1 MSRLLC
7 TVCCYPQ
14 LQCVCKWASP
24 IDNKTSVFVM
34 QHPSEVK
41 AAKNTVRL
49 TSLCL
54 KNIRV
59 FIGEQPND
67 YMPLQQLDVES
78 TFVVYPDQSDLFI
91 ESLPRTQL
99 TKDKINLIFID
110 GTWKKTYKLLKL
122 NPWLTRYKFISFAH
136 MPKGQYHIRKAP
148 RLDSLST
155 LEAIAYSLT
164 QLEQLDVCPLYHL
177 LDAMM
182 EQQFSAMPTS
192 VKQRYLDT

>member
-14 LQCVCKWASP
+14 LQCVCKWAKP
-24 IDNKTSVFVM
+24 IENTTAVFVM
-34 QHPSEVK
+34 QHPSELK

-54 KNIRV
+54 TNLHIFV
-59 FIGEQPND
+59 GEQPD
-67 YMPLQQLDVES
+67 EFLPLQQLEVEH
-78 TFVVYPDQSDLFI
+78 TYVVYPDDSGIFV
-91 ESLPRTQL
+91 ESLASADIQ
-99 TKDKINLIFID
+99 KNKINLIFLD

-122 NPWLTRYKFISFAH
+122 NPWLKRYQFISFESL
-136 MPKGQYHIRKAP
+136 PKGQYHIRKAP

-155 LEAIAYSLT
+155 LEAIAYSLKK
-164 QLEQLDVCPLYHL
+164 LEQRDVSALYQL

-182 EQQFSAMPTS
+182 EQQFNAMPAS
-192 VKQRYLDT
+192 VKQRYLEP